1 VGVDFHEYRPYR
13 KDFARLSD
21 FGVTALYDAMFL
33 YTGNLNVPENLREI
47 TDTLF
52 VENARKALDENKLRH
67 HTYMSTIKN
76 KGEIHFNHGSISA
89 RSSATNYALTN
100 TISTLIEVR
109 GVGIGK
115 TSFKRRIQVT
125 FSVAISYLK
134 TALKNIKVVK
144 SAIEKASEQKN
155 EIVVTSDREV
165 YKGKIEVIDLDSNE
179 IIELDVTLRDALK
192 ANPIIVRKRPKAYLI
207 DSNQKELIEKL
218 KVLGVEV
225 EELSQD
231 TEITVEALQIDA
243 YDRNSVKY
251 EKMNQQTVSLKLIGE
266 KRIFKKG
273 TFKISMNQ
281 RRSNIIVEV
290 LEPEAASSFV
300 SFGVLETS
308 KGALLP
314 IYRVLN

>member
-1 VGVDFHEYRPYR
+1 
-13 KDFARLSD
+13 
-21 FGVTALYDAMFL
+21 M
-33 YTGNLNVPENLREI
+33 
-47 TDTLF
+47 
-52 VENARKALDENKLRH
+52 
-67 HTYMSTIKN
+67 
-76 KGEIHFNHGSISA
+76 
-89 RSSATNYALTN
+89 
-100 TISTLIEVR
+100 
-109 GVGIGK
+109 
-115 TSFKRRIQVT
+115 
-125 FSVAISYLK
+125 
-134 TALKNIKVVK
+134 
-144 SAIEKASEQKN
+144 
-155 EIVVTSDREV
+155 

-308 KGALLP
+308 KGAMLP
-314 IYRVLN
+314 IYRILN